1 LFSQSDTS
9 NIKSDYLETNDSNK
23 WALSSTIY
31 LSLAG
36 IDGVI
41 IDGSHTIPIEANFS
55 DILDKLGFAAMF
67 HGEMA
72 KGRWILMTD
81 LFYIKLKKGGSLT
94 RNNVPVQLEL
104 EETIF
109 ELGGGFELIKNPNFN
124 LDLLAGARFFYLC
137 NTVKDEDELLLEKK
151 LDFID
156 PYVGLRYLLQLK
168 KWENRIRFDVGG
180 FDIGSELSWKFNVLL
195 GYELNQKSTIY
206 AGYQAYDVNY
216 KKGDFNYDVLTSGP
230 ILGLKLN
237 F

>member
-1 LFSQSDTS
+1 
-9 NIKSDYLETNDSNK
+9 
-23 WALSSTIY
+23 
-31 LSLAG
+31 
-36 IDGVI
+36 
-41 IDGSHTIPIEANFS
+41 
-55 DILDKLGFAAMF
+55 
-67 HGEMA
+67 
-72 KGRWILMTD
+72 
-81 LFYIKLKKGGSLT
+81 
-94 RNNVPVQLEL
+94 
-104 EETIF
+104 
-109 ELGGGFELIKNPNFN
+109 